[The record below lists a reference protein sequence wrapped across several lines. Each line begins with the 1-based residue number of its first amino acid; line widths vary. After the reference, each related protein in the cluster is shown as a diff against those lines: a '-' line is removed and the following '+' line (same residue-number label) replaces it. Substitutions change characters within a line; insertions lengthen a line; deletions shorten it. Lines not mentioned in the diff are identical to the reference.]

1 MDVEKCE
8 DDHYVLADFRV
19 LICIAR
25 RERFHPVRRGVQRQH
40 ATFSTAC
47 NFLHS

>member
-19 LICIAR
+19 LICIATC
-25 RERFHPVRRGVQRQH
+25 EK
-40 ATFSTAC
+40 STPITLSVL
-47 NFLHS
+47 FELHSVGKRQLSQP